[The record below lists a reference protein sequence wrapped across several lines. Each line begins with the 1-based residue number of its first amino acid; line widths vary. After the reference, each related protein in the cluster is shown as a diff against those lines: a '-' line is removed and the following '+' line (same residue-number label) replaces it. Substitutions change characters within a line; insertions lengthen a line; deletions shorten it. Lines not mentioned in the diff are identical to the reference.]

1 MGKRT
6 SYAKLME
13 LAAQKRGKFEQ
24 QLQDAERRGDRFGI
38 NSATRSIAKLEEYER
53 EIFDSQEQQKVD
65 KGLTLP
71 PQMAYGGFP
80 KFAVGGPLFDPFSTD
95 AQITNY
101 LQSLQNPNVDLNDP
115 AVMQNIM
122 GNLDTYNK
130 YFGPTSNKTTPPP
143 PQLPA
148 QQNLVPSDLSIDW
161 NSAMT
166 PNTEVYPVE
175 PVQALTPR
183 AWQGPGAPLP
193 TSVDTK
199 AEVDNYF
206 PEGRPEGGA
215 LPEVDLED
223 AMALNQEKYK
233 RQDSIKQLFDQ
244 AKTFAP
250 YAAQFTGDLY
260 ALNQLKNLE
269 RPVQAPYRRATLLNT
284 DLDTSATRARLQDN
298 MRTFNAGVDT
308 GVSNSAAAQNLKLAN
323 LAQTNRQLADIGQQ
337 EANQESTMRNRQAA
351 ALTDTFNAN
360 QDIAAANR
368 QRMVDFN
375 NMITNA
381 RLGIVQGMGTKA
393 AQVGSEYAQRDLD
406 KQRMDLMSR
415 QFDPNLLSRQF
426 SDLGLGADPLQDKEV
441 LQQQIN
447 LLKDPTMGAQYRAM
461 LERTNPTLLQRLDEM
476 AATIQG

>member
-53 EIFDSQEQQKVD
+53 EIFDSQEQQKAD
-65 KGLTLP
+65 KGIAP
-71 PQMAYGGFP
+71 PQQMYAT
-80 KFAVGGPLFDPFSTD
+80 GGPIFDPFSTD
-95 AQITNY
+95 AQITDY

-130 YFGPTSNKTTPPP
+130 YFGPTSNKTTPPA

-166 PNTEVYPVE
+166 PNTEVYPVQ

-183 AWQGPGAPLP
+183 AWQGPATTAPLP

-199 AEVDNYF
+199 AQLNKYF
-206 PEGRPEGGA
+206 PNGRPEGGA
-215 LPEVDLED
+215 LPEVELED
-223 AMALNQEKYK
+223 AMALNEEKYK
-233 RQDSIKQLFDQ
+233 RQDTRQQLFDQ

-250 YAAQFTGDLY
+250 YAAQFAGDLY

-269 RPVQAPYRRATLLNT
+269 RPVEAPYRRATLLNT

-337 EANQESTMRNRQAA
+337 EANQESMMRNRQAA

-360 QDIAAANR
+360 QDIGAANR

-393 AQVGSEYAQRDLD
+393 AQVGSEYAQRALD
-406 KQRMDLMSR
+406 QKQMDLISR
-415 QFDPNLLSRQF
+415 RYGDNILSNNF
-426 SDLGLGADPLQDKEV
+426 SDLGVGANILEDPAL

-447 LLKDPTMGAQYRAM
+447 LLNDPEMGQRQREFLA
-461 LERTNPTLLQRLDEM
+461 RTNPTLLARLDEIM
-476 AATIQG
+476 GTQTSN